1 MNNFTHLDNDIPD
14 FSTRTINGKR
24 HYIIPQEGGDIAYPS
39 ITSILGWF
47 SEKDYKSGEEG
58 LAKKKQ
64 TKCRSKRP
72 EGAQTYTKS
81 LKTTSPIKVTIKV
94 I

>member
-1 MNNFTHLDNDIPD
+1 MISQILAH
-14 FSTRTINGKR
+14 
-24 HYIIPQEGGDIAYPS
+24 APS
-39 ITSILGWF
+39 MVRDITSSLKREVTSLTPVLQVSSDGF
-47 SEKDYKSGEEG
+47 LQKEYKSGEEG

>member
-1 MNNFTHLDNDIPD
+1 MVRD
-14 FSTRTINGKR
+14 
-24 HYIIPQEGGDIAYPS
+24 
-39 ITSILGWF
+39 ITSSLKREVTSLTPVLQVSSDGF
-47 SEKDYKSGEEG
+47 LQKEYKSGEEG

>member
-1 MNNFTHLDNDIPD
+1 MISQILPHV
-14 FSTRTINGKR
+14 
-24 HYIIPQEGGDIAYPS
+24 PS
-39 ITSILGWF
+39 MVRDITSSLKREVTSLTPVLQVSSDGF
-47 SEKDYKSGEEG
+47 LQKEYKSGEEG

>member
-1 MNNFTHLDNDIPD
+1 MISQILPHV
-14 FSTRTINGKR
+14 
-24 HYIIPQEGGDIAYPS
+24 PS
-39 ITSILGWF
+39 MVRDITSSLKREVTSLTPVLQVSSDGF
-47 SEKDYKSGEEG
+47 LQKEYNSGEQG

>member
-1 MNNFTHLDNDIPD
+1 MISQILAH
-14 FSTRTINGKR
+14 
-24 HYIIPQEGGDIAYPS
+24 APS
-39 ITSILGWF
+39 MVRDITSSLKKEVTSLTPVLQVSSDGF
-47 SEKDYKSGEEG
+47 LQKEYKSGEEG

-72 EGAQTYTKS
+72 EGALTYTKS